1 MANEKSSG
9 RTTKLS
15 KKAKAAKPPA
25 TDQKRKAASKEV
37 EAETPIIDEAAT
49 SAIPDHNDESSQL
62 NVRIAFHI
70 HDVSRMRRSAYDQ
83 IMKPMGITRAQWW
96 VLAHLS
102 RQDGMMQTQLAD
114 LLEVG
119 KASIGTLLERLEA
132 AKLIERRPDALDKRA
147 RRVFML
153 RSAHQVMK
161 TLMQEEAKF
170 NDRVLAGLTLED
182 REHLLHMLSQIKKG
196 LSEFE
201 GSKST
206 EPE

>member
-1 MANEKSSG
+1 MANEKSSEKTSKP
-9 RTTKLS
+9 RKKMKAEKL
-15 KKAKAAKPPA
+15 PA
-25 TDQKRKAASKEV
+25 TDQKRKAASKKV
-37 EAETPIIDEAAT
+37 ETPVNEETFT
-49 SAIPDHNDESSQL
+49 SAIPDHNDESSLL

-182 REHLLHMLSQIKKG
+182 REHLLRMLSRIKKG

-206 EPE
+206 ELE